1 VFCRE
6 AVDDRVREIYDT
18 ENGTRYTRD
27 GLQTGVIS
35 PWSVYTPQIWVYLTS
50 MLILCCKGVSLLDAL
65 RCSLCLVFNGCDL
78 LGPPLCSGPLW
89 ASLSLTHTCSGP
101 LCPERPSLGQLGS
114 GPLTR
119 FWASLPRAAQHWL
132 IQAPTRS
139 PLCSALQGE
148 FSCYRELT
156 TIPG

>member
-1 VFCRE
+1 MV
-6 AVDDRVREIYDT
+6 
-18 ENGTRYTRD
+18 G
-27 GLQTGVIS
+27 
-35 PWSVYTPQIWVYLTS
+35 VYTADLGVFNIDVDFVLQRS
-50 MLILCCKGVSLLDAL
+50 VSLARAEMLAL
-65 RCSLCLVFNGCDL
+65 PCLQRMRSSRTPT
-78 LGPPLCSGPLW
+78 LGVRASVSSPYSEDPHSSRTPTLLW
-89 ASLSLTHTCSGP
+89 ASLGLSLSLSHTHTHAFGP

-119 FWASLPRAAQHWL
+119 LWASLPRAAQHWL

-156 TIPG
+156 AIPG